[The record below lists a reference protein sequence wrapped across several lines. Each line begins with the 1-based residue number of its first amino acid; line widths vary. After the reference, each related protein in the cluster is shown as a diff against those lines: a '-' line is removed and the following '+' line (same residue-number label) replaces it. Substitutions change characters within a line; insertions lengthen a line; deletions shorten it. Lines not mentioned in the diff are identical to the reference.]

1 MKKIFFLCLTYISFN
16 AQAEKLTNFTLSDF
30 KTNLT
35 YNLQEQTKGKKTLIN
50 FWASWCTSCA
60 KEIPQLEELKKKY
73 KDANFIAINA
83 GETSNLINKFIKK
96 YQFSYTIL
104 TDPNRTISKSL
115 GINALPV
122 TIVIDQ
128 DMNILFKDIVPPKE
142 L

>member
-96 YQFSYTIL
+96 YQFSYTVL
-104 TDPNRTISKSL
+104 TDPDRTISKSL

-128 DMNILFKDIVPPKE
+128 DMNILYKDIVPPKE

>member
-16 AQAEKLTNFTLSDF
+16 AYAEKLTNFTLSDF
-30 KTNLT
+30 KSNST

-60 KEIPQLEELKKKY
+60 KEIPQLEELKNKY

-104 TDPNRTISKSL
+104 TDPDRTISKNL

-128 DMNILFKDIVPPKE
+128 DMNILYKDIVPPKE

>member
-128 DMNILFKDIVPPKE
+128 DMNILYKDIVPPKE